1 MRPVAESPERHR
13 LDSSGVSEHAL
24 SWDDVKASVP
34 MWANA
39 PYVQVCPP

>member
-13 LDSSGVSEHAL
+13 LDPSGVPGHAL